1 MIAHSLLL
9 VVVGQAGGGAE
20 PSTPVWLLR
29 IAVAV
34 VVGVVVTYL
43 LKLPQRFFMWI
54 RRKKAKRKDKVL
66 VSCRESYGDDIGDRQ
81 GEAQDLAN
89 IGNTYGQKGEHEQ
102 AIPYLVQALGMF
114 IEMGI
119 ADGPRQCLLGLRKCY
134 RAMKGSEDS
143 PSPLPSCEDT
153 PAAVPARGEGDEAR
167 FTELCVKAGMSEGDA
182 KKLVEAFEQKPK
194 Q

>member
-1 MIAHSLLL
+1 MIVHSLLL
-9 VVVGQAGGGAE
+9 VVVGQAGDGTE

-29 IAVAV
+29 IAVAAV
-34 VVGVVVTYL
+34 IAGVVAYL

-89 IGNTYGQKGEHEQ
+89 IGNTYVRKGEYEQ
-102 AIPYLVQALGMF
+102 AIGYFVQALGMF

-119 ADGPRQCLLGLRKCY
+119 ADGPRQCLVGLRTCY
-134 RAMKGSEDS
+134 RAMKAQGDS
-143 PSPLPSCEDT
+143 PSSQSSESPS
-153 PAAVPARGEGDEAR
+153 PPPSPARGEGAAVR
-167 FTELCVKAGMSEGDA
+167 FIELCVKAGMSEA
-182 KKLVEAFEQKPK
+182 QTKQLVEKFEQKSK
-194 Q
+194 